1 MFISPIWANLALT
14 HANTH
19 KQHRTCFGIGEDS
32 PCLGQRTENR
42 VRKKH
47 VFASVCSE
55 VMKEWGGVGMLKF
68 LVLLPLH
75 VATLHRCLVVL
86 HLCIHSRNGPQCW
99 KVDTW
104 VASACVRRSWRGGVG
119 GGHVKVP
126 CTSSATC
133 CYAAQMSGSVASV
146 YTLSKWSAVLEGW
159 HIWVASACVRRSW
172 MSGVGGEC

>member
-1 MFISPIWANLALT
+1 MNGIVCIQMFISPIWANLALT

-32 PCLGQRTENR
+32 PCVSQRTENR

-47 VFASVCSE
+47 VFASVCWE
-55 VMKEWGGVGMLKF
+55 VMKGWGGVG
-68 LVLLPLH
+68 
-75 VATLHRCLVVL
+75 
-86 HLCIHSRNGPQCW
+86 
-99 KVDTW
+99 
-104 VASACVRRSWRGGVG
+104 RR
-119 GGHVKVP
+119 HVKVP
-126 CTSSATC
+126 CASSATC

-172 MSGVGGEC
+172 MSGVGGNVKVPCASSCSEKKERKSL